1 MKILDERR
9 APNPRRVRVFLAE
22 KGIHVPF
29 EQVDIMSGVH
39 KSADFAELNPI
50 QRVPVLILNDGT
62 AISESMAICRY
73 FEAVQPDPPLFGR
86 TPVEIG
92 MIEMWNRRAELN
104 FFLPVAQYF
113 RHTHPAMAHLEV
125 PQIPAWA
132 EANKPRVDEIIR
144 IFDERLSTALYLAGE
159 NFSVADIT
167 AMIATDFMKPARLT
181 IPDEALHFKRWYA
194 QVSSRPS
201 HKHEAS

>member
-29 EQVDIMSGVH
+29 EQVDIMNGAH
-39 KSADFAELNPI
+39 KFPDFAEFNPI

-73 FEAVQPDPPLFGR
+73 FEAVQPNPPLFGK
-86 TPVEIG
+86 TPIEIG

-125 PQIPAWA
+125 PQILAWA
-132 EANKPRVDEIIR
+132 EANKPRVEEIIR
-144 IFDERLSTALYLAGE
+144 IFDERLSAAPYLAGE

-181 IPDEALHFKRWYA
+181 IPDEALHFKRWYS

-201 HKHEAS
+201 HKA

>member
-29 EQVDIMSGVH
+29 EQVDIMTSAH

-73 FEAVQPDPPLFGR
+73 FEAVQPDPTLFGR
-86 TPVEIG
+86 TPIEIG

-144 IFDERLSTALYLAGE
+144 IFDERLSTTPYLAGE
-159 NFSVADIT
+159 IF
-167 AMIATDFMKPARLT
+167 P
-181 IPDEALHFKRWYA
+181 
-194 QVSSRPS
+194 SRT
-201 HKHEAS
+201 

>member
-1 MKILDERR
+1 MKILDEKR

-22 KGIHVPF
+22 KEIHVPF
-29 EQVDIMSGVH
+29 EQVDIMSGAH
-39 KSADFAELNPI
+39 KSEEFAKLNPI

-62 AISESMAICRY
+62 VIAESMAICRY
-73 FEAVQPDPPLFGR
+73 FEAVQPEPSLFGK

-92 MIEMWNRRAELN
+92 IIEMWNRRAELN
-104 FFLPVAQYF
+104 FFLPISQYF

-132 EANKPRVDEIIR
+132 EANKPRVGEIIR
-144 IFDERLSTALYLAGE
+144 VFNERLSSSPYLAGE

-181 IPDEALHFKRWYA
+181 IPDEAAHFKRWYGE
-194 QVSSRPS
+194 VTSRPS
-201 HKHEAS
+201 HKA